1 MRLLLDSSAL
11 RADRLQHLRR
21 RARFDL
27 NEDVS
32 VLPIAAVKKL
42 VGNAG
47 FAPDHLSR
55 FFIGLA
61 DAAVVESHLVFAFG
75 QRHDQVGQPMLV
87 PRLTPAGI
95 ERHAPHSHD
104 FVLEQNFVADRSQ
117 HAHRYDLP
125 AMISYQL
132 EYPDTAGH
140 TRTRNLLLFL
150 SMASR
155 YLARC
160 PGLSRTR

>member
-55 FFIGLA
+55 FFMGLA

-75 QRHDQVGQPMLV
+75 QRHDQIGQPMLV
-87 PRLTPAGI
+87 PRLPLTGI
-95 ERHAPHSHD
+95 ERDAPHPYGLI
-104 FVLEQNFVADRSQ
+104 LE
-117 HAHRYDLP
+117 
-125 AMISYQL
+125 
-132 EYPDTAGH
+132 
-140 TRTRNLLLFL
+140 
-150 SMASR
+150 
-155 YLARC
+155 
-160 PGLSRTR
+160 